1 VLRKIRL
8 GVLVAAVAL
17 LIVNAVGLYAPTWQ
31 YFERSIY
38 DLKYRLTVSTQR
50 LDEIVIIDI
59 DEKSLEKLGRYQ
71 NWPRVFFAEMI
82 EYLTPA
88 KVVGL
93 DVFFAE
99 PDTLSSFASRYYT
112 KPGFDSLLDA
122 ALQRHAKMVLVST
135 LDQEPIFTR
144 YNATGIG
151 QIYTDPDG
159 VVRRGFAS
167 MQGKMTFAARVSR
180 MAGAD
185 VRPEPFLIYYIRPE
199 SFRRISFSD
208 VLLQRVP
215 QEFFKDKIVLIGGSA
230 AGLFDFTSV
239 PFQREGIF
247 PGIMVHANIINN
259 FINNQFLTEIPYHY
273 IIIFMFILCCIF
285 SIIVLSTRT
294 QIYGIAVFLIMIMGF
309 IASVI
314 LFSFRMDVGVVRPV
328 YMLASTLI
336 LSLVVRYRFEE
347 REKQKVKALFS
358 RYYSKELLERVM
370 KSPPRLGGEK
380 VDCTVVFADIRG
392 FTPYTEST
400 PPETVANCLNA
411 FLDHMV
417 QSIFQY
423 EGRVDKYIGD
433 CVMAVF
439 GSPVRVKN
447 HALNACYAS
456 LDMVEK
462 ADKLGLRIGV
472 GINTGEVISG
482 NFGSL
487 MRMEYTVIGD
497 TVNLA
502 SRLESQ
508 TKTYECSILC
518 GEETYMRVRDVEHS
532 GLVFT
537 ALGQARV
544 IGKKEPVTL
553 YSVSRS

>member
-1 VLRKIRL
+1 MRKIWL
-8 GVLVAAVAL
+8 GVLIAAVAL
-17 LIVNAVGLYAPTWQ
+17 LIVNALGLYAPTWQ

-38 DLKYRLTVSTQR
+38 DLKYRLTINTQR
-50 LDEIVIIDI
+50 VDDIVIIDI

-71 NWPRVFFAEMI
+71 NWPRVYFAEMI

-99 PDTLSSFASRYYT
+99 PDTLSSYASQYYT
-112 KPGFDSLLDA
+112 KPSFDSLLEA
-122 ALQRHAKMVLVST
+122 ALQQHKWVVLVST
-135 LDQEPIFTR
+135 LDQKPVFTR
-144 YNATGIG
+144 YNQLGIG

-159 VVRRGFAS
+159 VVRRAFAY
-167 MQGKMTFAARVSR
+167 MKDKMTFGARVSR

-185 VRPEPFLIYYIRPE
+185 ISSQPFLLYFLAE
-199 SFRRISFSD
+199 ASFRRISFSD
-208 VLLQRVP
+208 VLLKRVP
-215 QEFFKDKIVLIGGSA
+215 QEFFQDKIVLIGGTA

-239 PFQREGIF
+239 PFQREGTF

-259 FINNQFLTEIPYHY
+259 FINKFKINEIPYHY
-273 IIIFMFILCCIF
+273 IILLMFILCCIV
-285 SIIVLSTRT
+285 SMLALSTRT
-294 QIYGIAVFLIMIMGF
+294 QIYGIVVFIIMIMGF

-314 LFSFRMDVGVVRPV
+314 LFSFRTDVGVIRPV

-336 LSLVVRYRFEE
+336 LSLVARYRFEE

-380 VDCTVVFADIRG
+380 VDCTIVFADIRG

-400 PPETVANCLNA
+400 PAEAVANRLNA
-411 FLDHMV
+411 FLDRMV
-417 QSIFQY
+417 QSVFQY

-447 HALNACYAS
+447 HALNACYAG

-508 TKTYECSILC
+508 TKAYQCNILC
-518 GEETYMRVRDVEHS
+518 GEETYLRVKDIEHS

-537 ALGQARV
+537 ALGQAQV
-544 IGKKEPVTL
+544 TGKKEPVTL
-553 YSVSRS
+553 YSITRA

>member
-1 VLRKIRL
+1 VLRKIWIGAL
-8 GVLVAAVAL
+8 IAGAAL
-17 LIVNAVGLYAPTWQ
+17 LFVNAIGLYTPTWQ

-38 DLKYRLTVSTQR
+38 DLKYRLTVKEQR
-50 LDEIVIIDI
+50 LEEIVIIDI
-59 DEKSLEKLGRYQ
+59 DERSMEKLGRYQ
-71 NWPRVFFAEMI
+71 NWPRVYFAEVI
-82 EYLTPA
+82 DYLIPA
-88 KVVGL
+88 KVLGL

-99 PDTLSSFASRYYT
+99 PDTLSSYASQYYT
-112 KPGFDSLLDA
+112 KPGFDSLVEA
-122 ALQRHAKMVLVST
+122 ALQRHKQVVLVST
-135 LDQEPIFTR
+135 LNQKPVFTR
-144 YNATGIG
+144 FNQLGIG

-159 VVRRGFAS
+159 VVRRGFAY
-167 MQGKMTFAARVSR
+167 MQDKMIFAARVSR

-185 VRPEPFLIYYIRPE
+185 IMPEPFLIYYIGSE

-215 QEFFKDKIVLIGGSA
+215 QEFFKGKIVLIGGTA

-239 PFQREGIF
+239 PFQREGVF

-259 FINNQFLTEIPYHY
+259 FINNLYINEIQYHY
-273 IIIFMFILCCIF
+273 VIIFMFILCF
-285 SIIVLSTRT
+285 IISLLALFTRVRT
-294 QIYGIAVFLIMIMGF
+294 YGIVVLLLMVIGF

-314 LFSFRMDVGVVRPV
+314 LFSLRIDVGVIRPA
-328 YMLASTLI
+328 YMLISTLV
-336 LSLVVRYRFEE
+336 LSLVFRYRFEE

-358 RYYSKELLERVM
+358 RYYSRELLDRVM

-380 VDCTVVFADIRG
+380 VDCTIVFADIRG

-400 PPETVANCLNA
+400 PPEAVANRLNT
-411 FLDHMV
+411 FLDSMV
-417 QSIFQY
+417 QSVFLY

-439 GSPVRVKN
+439 GSPVSVKN

-462 ADKLGLRIGV
+462 AGKLGLHIGV

-502 SRLESQ
+502 SRLETQ

-518 GEETYMRVRDVEHS
+518 GEETFLRVRYIQDS

-537 ALGQARV
+537 CLGKAQV

-553 YSVSRS
+553 YSLSRA